1 MIRQQEKSNLLE
13 TKKRMREEIIT
24 RIKLG
29 NFTNNLSQ
37 LLDIVGDLSL
47 EERKLIGRSWFQNNQ
62 KRLISCYL
70 YDLLT
75 DNRESIKR
83 TDIHFLNANLSNLKR

>member
-1 MIRQQEKSNLLE
+1 MNKIYSVCWNITEKCNESCE
-13 TKKRMREEIIT
+13 FCYRT
-24 RIKLG
+24 
-29 NFTNNLSQ
+29 
-37 LLDIVGDLSL
+37 IVNDLSL